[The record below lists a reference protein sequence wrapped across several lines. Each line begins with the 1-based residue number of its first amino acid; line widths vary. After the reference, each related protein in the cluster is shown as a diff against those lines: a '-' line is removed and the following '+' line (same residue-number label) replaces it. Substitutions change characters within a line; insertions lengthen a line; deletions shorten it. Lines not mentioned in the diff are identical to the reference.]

1 MRIEISRNMNFLDA
15 MFGNVKTNRYRFFK
29 KLNIYT
35 TDANIND
42 SKTLPILLMFL
53 SKYCR
58 EEILA
63 DNLKRAI
70 AKNNRM

>member
-15 MFGNVKTNRYRFFK
+15 MFGNVKTNRYRCFK

-42 SKTLPILLMFL
+42 SKTLPIFIDVFI
-53 SKYCR
+53 K
-58 EEILA
+58 IL
-63 DNLKRAI
+63 
-70 AKNNRM
+70 

>member
-1 MRIEISRNMNFLDA
+1 MSFLDA

-42 SKTLPILLMFL
+42 SKTLP
-53 SKYCR
+53 S
-58 EEILA
+58 
-63 DNLKRAI
+63 
-70 AKNNRM
+70 